1 MAKYL
6 DSNGLAHL
14 VGKIKAT
21 FSTKQHTHTIPTKSA
36 KGVDTFSQGTLP
48 TLGTAISITPVTSKT
63 VVTGVTKKT
72 VVTGGTTTEITPVAS
87 KTVVTG
93 GSKTSIPN
101 ISVSNKN
108 IPNVTNAGTAMS
120 AVCTQGTLTITANTP
135 ATLGTAISVGSAS
148 AGTAIQAYTSLTT
161 GDSVTEGDP
170 VDVYTGLTTGD
181 SVTVST
187 GASVNTGTAV
197 SIPNVTGVGTL
208 PSLTTESIT
217 VLNGNSTSAAEE
229 PL

>member
-6 DSNGLAHL
+6 DSNGLSHFMTL
-14 VGKIKAT
+14 IKGV
-21 FSTKQHTHTIPTKSA
+21 FSLKTHTHSLFTTTK
-36 KGVDTFSQGTLP
+36 KGVDTFSAGTLP

-72 VVTGGTTTEITPVAS
+72 VVTGGDTTAIPNVTSVGTTPTLGTAF
-87 KTVVTG
+87 
-93 GSKTSIPN
+93 SIPN
-101 ISVSNKN
+101 ISVTSKS
-108 IPNVTNAGTAMS
+108 IPNVTSAGTAATAS
-120 AVCTQGTLTITANTP
+120 VSGHKATFTNGTAP
-135 ATLGTAISVGSAS
+135 TLGTAISVGSAS
-148 AGTAIQAYTSLTT
+148 AGTAFTVPNVTSVGTTPTLGTAIEAYT
-161 GDSVTEGDP
+161 E
-170 VDVYTGLTTGD
+170 LTTGD

-217 VLNGNSTSAAEE
+217 TLTSSTTGQASA
-229 PL
+229 